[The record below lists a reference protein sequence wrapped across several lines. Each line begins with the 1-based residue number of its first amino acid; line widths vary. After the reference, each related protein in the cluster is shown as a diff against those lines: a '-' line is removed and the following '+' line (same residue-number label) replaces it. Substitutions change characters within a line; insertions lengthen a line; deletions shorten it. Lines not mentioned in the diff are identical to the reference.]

1 MALTRG
7 ILLTL
12 MCFLQLSRNFRF
24 MSSFISKFKIIAV
37 KENAAKNWQT
47 HNSSETDTTRAT
59 TYRLL
64 KRHTKDDIQA
74 QVWVSDDCFVWF
86 FRGFSSLYFT
96 YSGMAM
102 FAQHSIGKSKS
113 GKKQK
118 ALHLHALLTNTLAT
132 YGLTR
137 KQQAIMTHTN
147 WQPDEI
153 KSPFGHRMVTKI
165 PLFLKILGAWLL
177 WKLNFWW
184 PRSLSTV
191 DFGKAF
197 ETNSCHYLV
206 ARHYLCRVICTWQ
219 QDHLVS
225 RAVLLRVPCGT

>member
-7 ILLTL
+7 IVLSL

-24 MSSFISKFKIIAV
+24 MSSFASKSSPFRRMPQKTD
-37 KENAAKNWQT
+37 KPTTPLRQT
-47 HNSSETDTTRAT
+47 QRV
-59 TYRLL
+59 RQLIVCL
-64 KRHTKDDIQA
+64 KGIQKTDIQGP
-74 QVWVSDDCFVWF
+74 VWVSDHCFVWC
-86 FRGFSSLYFT
+86 FRVFSSLFFT

-118 ALHLHALLTNTLAT
+118 ALHLHALLTNILAT

-147 WQPDEI
+147 WQRDEI
-153 KSPFGHRMVTKI
+153 RSPLCHQMVTKI
-165 PLFLKILGAWLL
+165 PLVLKILGAWPL
-177 WKLNFWW
+177 WKLDFWW

-206 ARHYLCRVICTWQ
+206 AQHYVCRAMCTWQ

-225 RAVLLRVPCGT
+225 RAVLLRVPSGT